1 MLMDHELQDTPPEK
15 VERPRSKA
23 PRSPDMKSHRGAG
36 TQDQDARI
44 RRSNEA
50 GDEDIEEPSVPTTSD
65 PDLEDP
71 TNEDTNRRR
80 TSP

>member
-1 MLMDHELQDTPPEK
+1 MAHEILDTPPEK
-15 VERPRSKA
+15 VDPPRSKA

-36 TQDQDARI
+36 KKNQDARI

-50 GDEDIEEPSVPTTSD
+50 GDEDIEEPSVPTTSN
-65 PDLEDP
+65 PDVEDP
-71 TNEDTNRRR
+71 ATDDTNRTR